1 MLGLLQV
8 SCEYAERHCMRMVL
22 LVPLGKVHSMGRAGF
37 CSPCCSC
44 LFARALLQLFFMHC
58 PCCTL
63 SFLEARPYL
72 SLRRTC

>member
-44 LFARALLQLFFMHC
+44 LFARHC
-58 PCCTL
+58 CIV
-63 SFLEARPYL
+63 FHAL
-72 SLRRTC
+72 SLLHSIFP